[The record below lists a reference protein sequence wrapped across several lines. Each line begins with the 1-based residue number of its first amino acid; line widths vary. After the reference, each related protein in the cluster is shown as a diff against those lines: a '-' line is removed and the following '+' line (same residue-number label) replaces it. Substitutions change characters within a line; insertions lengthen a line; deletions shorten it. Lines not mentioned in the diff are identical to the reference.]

1 MNTVYILAT
10 KPYFDQDN
18 ATLDYMNCFFLI
30 AICVLT
36 STYSAWNT
44 NTYDRFLYGILF
56 DVLVGL
62 QFICNMV
69 FVLGQVVSSLA
80 LKIKQMRFRT
90 KRKHQLKSKKSL
102 RVRQAAEHALKLASL

>member
-10 KPYFDQDN
+10 KPYFDQEN

-80 LKIKQMRFRT
+80 LKTKQMRFRT
-90 KRKHQLKSKKSL
+90 
-102 RVRQAAEHALKLASL
+102 